1 VAVSTSVAYPSGVN
15 AAVSQRDPV
24 TITVTG
30 LTANTNYVALWNRP
44 GTSVGER
51 VVRTDGTGSLVI
63 VDNPQVSGTH
73 TFQLATTLDSFIPGA
88 PAMSAVEVKPTAVVG
103 STASYTVG

>member
-1 VAVSTSVAYPSGVN
+1 VAVSTTVSYPSGVN
-15 AAVSQRDPV
+15 AAVRQRDPV

-30 LTANTNYVALWNRP
+30 LTANTNYVAFWDRP
-44 GTSVGER
+44 GTAVSER
-51 VVRTDGTGSLVI
+51 VVRTDGTGTLVI

-73 TFQLATTLDSFIPGA
+73 SFQLGTTLDTFIPGA
-88 PAMSAVEVKPTAVVG
+88 PTMTAVETTPTAIVG